1 MCQYKGW
8 RLYFS
13 EGYIESSPYI
23 QKIQAFEEY
32 FTSRIDL
39 YDKDEIERKG
49 SILVDYKDLVLDP
62 QLSDA
67 LPDLAAQL
75 REMPE
80 KILDCLGLAI
90 HQVLTKDLERHA
102 AELQGQEGLPTGT
115 LPIVSIPHISARVY
129 NYEPLTALKT
139 LRANLYGKYVALR
152 GTVVRVSNIKP
163 LCSRMA
169 FDCNACGDVQSLP
182 LTDGK
187 FATPTKCLQAEC
199 HGRSFTPNRSSPFT
213 LTVDWQSI
221 KIQEQISDDQRE
233 AGRIPRTVEC
243 ELTQDL
249 VDSCVPGDTVTITG
263 VVKVSNEEANGRNK
277 KDKCMFLLYVEVNS
291 VSNSKGQKSK
301 EAVEVEAQGASLEF
315 SLKDLYAIQ
324 EIQAQEDLFK
334 LIVNSLCPAIYGHLL
349 VKAGLALAL
358 FGGCQKFVDDKN
370 RIPVRGDPHMLVV
383 GDPGLG
389 KSQMLQA
396 VCNVAPRGIY
406 VCGNTTT
413 TSGLTVT
420 LSRDSGSGDYALE
433 AGALVLGDQGVCC
446 IDEFDKM
453 GSQHQALLEAMEQQS
468 ISLAK
473 AGIVCTLPARTSI
486 IAAANPVG
494 GHYNKGKTVSENLK
508 MGSALLSRFD
518 LVFILLDTP
527 NEDHDHLL
535 SEHVMAMRSGRKG
548 ALSSATVARTP
559 TQDSNVSLLEVV
571 SDKPLSDRLKV
582 LPGEA
587 LDPIPHQ
594 LLRKYVGY
602 ARHYVHPTLSAEA
615 AQVLQ
620 DFYLELRKQ
629 NQAAD
634 STPITTRQLE
644 SLIRL
649 TEARARLELREK
661 ATKTDAEEVVEI
673 MKHSML
679 DTYQDEFGR
688 LDFDRS
694 QMGSGMS
701 KRSQVKKFVA
711 ALNQIAERTYKTTFE
726 LQQLRQLSRELNI
739 QVADFEGFISS
750 LNEQGYLLKKGSKE
764 EVDSKQ
770 DSKRENVTPTQGDIP
785 PAANEGSFH
794 FKELYENPW
803 TIPNFLCMARIAL
816 APVLGYL
823 IVEQYFHISLG
834 LFALAGATDLLDGY
848 IARNWANQ
856 KSVLG
861 SALDPLADKILI
873 SVLYISLTYAH
884 LIPAPL
890 TALVIS
896 RDVALIAAVFYVR
909 YKTVPPPITLS
920 KFFNPCYATA
930 QLKPTLISKVNTA
943 IQLVLVAASLASPVF
958 HYTDSVFLQALWV
971 ITALTTTASGYSYY
985 HYGKKTVEVLNNT
998 K

>member
-1 MCQYKGW
+1 MGGGRAEVEDGGGAAGRAGVGRPWRGQCANPRPNTAERGCGSQRPRTTQTTLDHMCQYKGW

-13 EGYIESSPYI
+13 EGFIESSPYV
-23 QKIQAFEEY
+23 QKVQAFEEY
-32 FTSRIDL
+32 FTKRIDL
-39 YDKDEIERKG
+39 YDKVCESFLAQRTGDPSGLVPEEKDHCIMSPPEDGGLGEGVTQQTGDPCGFSLTGAWMRSQDEKG
-49 SILVDYKDLVLDP
+49 SILVDYKDLLLDT
-62 QLSDA
+62 QLSEA
-67 LPDLAAQL
+67 LPDLTTEL

-115 LPIVSIPHISARVY
+115 LPIISVPHISARVY

-163 LCSRMA
+163 ICSRMA
-169 FDCNACGDVQSLP
+169 FDCNACGDTQPLP
-182 LTDGK
+182 MSEGK
-187 FATPTKCLQAEC
+187 FSTPTKCLQVEC
-199 HGRSFTPNRSSPFT
+199 HGHSFTPNRSSPLT
-213 LTVDWQSI
+213 QTVDWQSV
-221 KIQEQISDDQRE
+221 KIQEQMSDGQRE

-263 VVKVSNEEANGRNK
+263 VVKVSNEEGNGRNK

-291 VSNSKGQKSK
+291 VSNSKGQRSK
-301 EAVEVEAQGASLEF
+301 EDMGTETEGASVEF

-324 EIQAQEDLFK
+324 EIQAQEDLLK

-358 FGGCQKFVDDKN
+358 FGGCQRFADDKN

-453 GSQHQALLEAMEQQS
+453 GNQHQALLEAMEQQS

-527 NEDHDHLL
+527 NEDHDNLL

-548 ALSSATVARTP
+548 VLSSATVTRTP
-559 TQDSNVSLLEVV
+559 TQDSNVSVLEVF
-571 SDKPLSDRLKV
+571 SDRPLSERLKV
-582 LPGEA
+582 LPGEVV
-587 LDPIPHQ
+587 DPIPHQ

-602 ARHYVHPTLSAEA
+602 ARHYVRPTLSAEA
-615 AQVLQ
+615 AQTLQ

-629 NQAAD
+629 NHSAD

-644 SLIRL
+644 SLTRL
-649 TEARARLELREK
+649 TEARAKLELREK

-688 LDFDRS
+688 SR
-694 QMGSGMS
+694 Q
-701 KRSQVKKFVA
+701 
-711 ALNQIAERTYKTTFE
+711 RTYKTTFE
-726 LQQLRQLSRELNI
+726 LQQLRQLARELNI
-739 QVADFEGFISS
+739 QVTDFEGFISV
-750 LNEQGYLLKKGSKE
+750 LNEQGYLLKKGSK
-764 EVDSKQ
+764 VYQ
-770 DSKRENVTPTQGDIP
+770 LQ
-785 PAANEGSFH
+785 
-794 FKELYENPW
+794 
-803 TIPNFLCMARIAL
+803 TI
-816 APVLGYL
+816 
-823 IVEQYFHISLG
+823 
-834 LFALAGATDLLDGY
+834 
-848 IARNWANQ
+848 
-856 KSVLG
+856 
-861 SALDPLADKILI
+861 
-873 SVLYISLTYAH
+873 
-884 LIPAPL
+884 
-890 TALVIS
+890 
-896 RDVALIAAVFYVR
+896 
-909 YKTVPPPITLS
+909 
-920 KFFNPCYATA
+920 
-930 QLKPTLISKVNTA
+930 
-943 IQLVLVAASLASPVF
+943 
-958 HYTDSVFLQALWV
+958 
-971 ITALTTTASGYSYY
+971 
-985 HYGKKTVEVLNNT
+985 
-998 K
+998 